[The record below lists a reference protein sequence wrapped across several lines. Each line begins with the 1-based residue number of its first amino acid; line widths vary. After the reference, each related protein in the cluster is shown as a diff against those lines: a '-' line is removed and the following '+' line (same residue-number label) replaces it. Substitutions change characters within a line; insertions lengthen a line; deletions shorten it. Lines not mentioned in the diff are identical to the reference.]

1 MAARF
6 VDVSEPVIDKFKE
19 NAVPQKPNWYAP
31 KFGVKLFNG
40 RLIKFLLQVTQ
51 FIENWK
57 SPRINLIFLHF
68 HPVVIKGW
76 SVSALFSHLV
86 GGMKYYNGKLTV
98 PTTGR
103 YCIYF
108 HAYYRSRGR
117 VYVYVNS
124 KRVPMSQFPWPGKG
138 DRGTPYTV
146 GICNLKSGD
155 VIALISAYDNCT
167 IYMYTIHTYFGA
179 YLILKCDECRVTT
192 AP

>member
-19 NAVPQKPNWYAP
+19 SAVPQKPNWYAP
-31 KFGVKLFNG
+31 KFGVKLFKG

-86 GGMKYYNGKLTV
+86 GGMKYYNENWLCLPPDGTVFTSTPTIAAQEGSMFMSTVSACPCLNFLGRERAIAVPRTQLVFVTWNLATSSRWFRLTTTV
-98 PTTGR
+98 QFTCIPSTPTLAR
-103 YCIYF
+103 IWF
-108 HAYYRSRGR
+108 
-117 VYVYVNS
+117 
-124 KRVPMSQFPWPGKG
+124 
-138 DRGTPYTV
+138 
-146 GICNLKSGD
+146 
-155 VIALISAYDNCT
+155 
-167 IYMYTIHTYFGA
+167 
-179 YLILKCDECRVTT
+179 
-192 AP
+192 